1 MTARFW
7 HERLATRADFGDRLT
22 PSGWGGGFPI
32 RARVIHGGA
41 A

>member
-7 HERLATRADFGDRLT
+7 HECRNTGADFRNRLT

-32 RARVIHGGA
+32 PARVTPRGSR
-41 A
+41 